1 MFLRSMVAEGED
13 ERTVALSARRS
24 EHVPSFFENS
34 GAPREFCASSPSSCS
49 LSPPTSAH
57 PTAMPGSS
65 SISSASFNDYNAQLQ
80 GSALK
85 ATRAALGL
93 PADIPFHRSVHPDFA
108 KELDQCS
115 ARVLTITNKLLNL
128 ASTSNSS
135 ASARGKGKARLESQD
150 DVADHFHS
158 FVVDTMDQLL
168 ERAVSTSTVFV

>member
-1 MFLRSMVAEGED
+1 M
-13 ERTVALSARRS
+13 
-24 EHVPSFFENS
+24 S
-34 GAPREFCASSPSSCS
+34 GP
-49 LSPPTSAH
+49 
-57 PTAMPGSS
+57 S

-115 ARVLTITNKLLNL
+115 ARVLSITNKLLNL

-168 ERAVSTSTVFV
+168 ERAVSTFTVLVYVVAYSSPKDIGLDEFLGHSKAPAIAVNAAPTAAQKVRELTIPSSRKSHAHSAKEE